1 MFDLKRGE
9 FTVPEGGAGEYLISA
24 AVIMDVHS
32 YQAVINKDRMVIS
45 HYRLV
50 NTYPPLLSMPV

>member
-9 FTVPEGGAGEYLISA
+9 FTVPKGGAGEYLISA

-32 YQAVINKDRMVIS
+32 YQAALNRDRMVIS

-50 NTYPPLLSMPV
+50 IANPPFLNVSA